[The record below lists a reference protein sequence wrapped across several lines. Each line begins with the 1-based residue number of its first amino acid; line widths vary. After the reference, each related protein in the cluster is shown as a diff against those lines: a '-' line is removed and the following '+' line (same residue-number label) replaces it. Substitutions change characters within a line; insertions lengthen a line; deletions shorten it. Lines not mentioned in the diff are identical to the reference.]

1 MDHQNAT
8 HHCDE
13 FLVSHVD
20 SWTVV
25 QDGSWT
31 AVNPPLTGGTGMS
44 FMSGLAYQNSLSKSC
59 LVSLPDSLFEAVE
72 TSVAEHDTT
81 GGMAAKIAE
90 AASIASVGIP
100 VYVVEVCGIR
110 GLFQVTGISN
120 LRLY

>member
-31 AVNPPLTGGTGMS
+31 AVNPPLTGGT
-44 FMSGLAYQNSLSKSC
+44 
-59 LVSLPDSLFEAVE
+59 VE

-100 VYVVEVCGIR
+100 VYVVEAGSRHALEALKGTLGCSGEDWVGTIIR
-110 GLFQVTGISN
+110 HCDA
-120 LRLY
+120 